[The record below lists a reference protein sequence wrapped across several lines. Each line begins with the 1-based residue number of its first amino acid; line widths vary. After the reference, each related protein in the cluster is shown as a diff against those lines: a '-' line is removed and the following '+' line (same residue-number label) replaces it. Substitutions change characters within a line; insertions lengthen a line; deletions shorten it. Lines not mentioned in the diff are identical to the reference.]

1 MYDLLLQE
9 SYAEW
14 ILPLTIAIIWILSWQ
29 LIILSHSVQTNGRA
43 SESVHLNIFTMPTIR
58 NDRPRYHRFQLMKT
72 VRRQESPDDADDH
85 HFSI

>member
-58 NDRPRYHRFQLMKT
+58 NDRPRYHSLSINENSKKT
-72 VRRQESPDDADDH
+72 RITR
-85 HFSI
+85 

>member
-14 ILPLTIAIIWILSWQ
+14 VLPLTIAIIWILSWQ
-29 LIILSHSVQTNGRA
+29 LIMLSRSVQANGRA
-43 SESVHLNIFTMPTIR
+43 SESVQLNIFTMPTIQ
-58 NDRPRYHRFQLMKT
+58 NERPRHRRFQLMKT
-72 VRRQESPDDADDH
+72 VRRQESPDDSDDH

>member
-29 LIILSHSVQTNGRA
+29 LIMLSRSVQTNGRA
-43 SESVHLNIFTMPTIR
+43 HESVQLNIFMAPTIQ
-58 NDRPRYHRFQLMKT
+58 NDRPHLLRFQPMKT
-72 VRRQESPDDADDH
+72 VKRQESPDDSEEDH
-85 HFSI
+85 FPI